1 MIQLRPPAYPLITVD
16 PYFSVWSMN
25 DKLNEEDTKHWTGK
39 PNTLLG
45 TVKVDGKE
53 YGFLGNS
60 KNNNVEPLQQI
71 SVELDA
77 FSTKYIFEGVGI
89 RLTAKFTSPLIPDDL
104 ELLSRPVSYLKISV
118 SSLDGKER
126 SVEVSVSA
134 SEELCTNCR
143 SWMPVKTEK
152 IQNGDINIISVGTLE
167 QPILGKSGD
176 DIRIDWGYF
185 YLCAKDAEV
194 SETLVEEMMMVKAK
208 CTLNTTSKNETLF
221 AFAYDDIYSIVYFGK
236 ACKAYWKRDN
246 KTIETAV
253 KEAFYDY
260 ESIVKRCNEFSTKL
274 YEDALEAGGS
284 KYSDLLLLSLRQ
296 VLAAHKLVLSPEN
309 ELLYISKECF
319 SNGCAA
325 TVDVSYPSMPL
336 FLLYNPQLV
345 YAMLRPI
352 FKYAKSDIWIHD
364 FAPHD
369 CGVYPILNGQAYS
382 KGTILKNQMPI
393 EECGNVLL
401 MAASYTLAAN
411 DFSLINSHKDL
422 LDKWADYLVKQ
433 GVDPKN
439 QLCTDDFTGH
449 LAHNCNLSLKSI
461 LALAAYSKVCREV
474 DKSEKMFNYGK
485 VASEMAVEW
494 VKLADDGQGSYRL
507 AFDQPGT
514 YSMKYNMIWDLIFQL
529 NLFPKEVRESEFA
542 SYKKHVNPYGLPLDC
557 RADYTKSDW
566 LVWTA
571 CLSSTKEE
579 FCEMIE
585 PLWTAYNKTR
595 SRVPMP
601 DWYCTISADKIMF
614 QNRTVQGGLFMKLL
628 LDKGL
633 TFFSGQK

>member
-152 IQNGDINIISVGTLE
+152 IQNGDINMISVGTLE

-325 TVDVSYPSMPL
+325 TVDVSYSSMPL

-439 QLCTDDFTGH
+439 QLCTDDFAGH
-449 LAHNCNLSLKSI
+449 LAHNTNLSIKAIMGIGGYFI
-461 LALAAYSKVCREV
+461 LCRMMGETEKADKYLGIAREMSKKWEELAREGDHYKLTFV
-474 DKSEKMFNYGK
+474 DDNTWS
-485 VASEMAVEW
+485 
-494 VKLADDGQGSYRL
+494 L
-507 AFDQPGT
+507 
-514 YSMKYNMIWDLIFQL
+514 KYNMVWDDIFGL
-529 NLFPKEVRESEFA
+529 NLFPREVKEREVA
-542 SYKKHVNPYGLPLDC
+542 YYLKKKNKYGTPLDN
-557 RADYTKSDW
+557 RSTFTKADW
-566 LVWTA
+566 LVWAAT
-571 CLSSTKEE
+571 LSSNKKDFIEL
-579 FCEMIE
+579 IE
-585 PLWTAYNKTR
+585 PLWNFLNESP
-595 SRVPMP
+595 SRVPFC
-601 DWYCTISADKIMF
+601 DWYGTTDRLERSF
-614 QNRTVQGGLFMKLL
+614 QHRSVVGGVFIKLL
-628 LDKGL
+628 KDKKL
-633 TFFSGQK
+633 LSK